1 MAAAAAARETLAG
14 RRIAVKQTVK
24 FAGQTITV
32 TKLVDAGTQAA
43 KTVMAAANKPAT
55 AAAAG
60 KAGHADAGLG
70 AAAAAIGPFA
80 SAAGAGAS
88 SSSGGGAGAGGGGG
102 VGIGAELAN
111 LDRPDAISTLAKSSL
126 DWDSYKATQNLD
138 DELAGAAKEGVGY
151 VGKQAF
157 LARVEQRQDDAALAK
172 RALERARASAASA
185 AAASSG
191 F

>member
-43 KTVMAAANKPAT
+43 KTVMAAANKPAA

-88 SSSGGGAGAGGGGG
+88 SSSGGGAGGGGG